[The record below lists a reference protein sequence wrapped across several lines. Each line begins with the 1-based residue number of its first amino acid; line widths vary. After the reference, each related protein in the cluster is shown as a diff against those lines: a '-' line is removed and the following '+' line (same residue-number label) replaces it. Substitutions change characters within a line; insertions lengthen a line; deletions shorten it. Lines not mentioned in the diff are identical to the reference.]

1 MTMAHTG
8 KAPFSGTLETSV
20 CHQMYRCTAQESCRR
35 AQQANAKRDY
45 LVVNYQDISW
55 GEPPPLAPGDP
66 CPLRRFLGSETP
78 RVNLQK
84 TYGKSPSLTGQS
96 AINHHFQYSYVK
108 LPEGNDRG

>member
-84 TYGKSPSLTGQS
+84 TYRKLEKSQFLMGNLTIS
-96 AINHHFQYSYVK
+96 MAIFNTFLYV
-108 LPEGNDRG
+108 